1 MNRKV
6 KLSDIAKELGVSVPL
21 VSFVM
26 SGKWKEN
33 RVSEELAKKVK
44 EMADKMG
51 YQANTTA
58 RALRTGKTG
67 VIGLVVADISNPFY
81 GKIAREIEN
90 EATKLGFQLMFASSD
105 EKFSKFKE
113 VVETLIGKQVDGLI
127 VVPVKGS
134 DEFLKTK
141 QKQGVKIIQIDRF
154 FKDINL
160 PYVVDDNYYGGE
172 ILTNL
177 LIDKGYKKI
186 TSVVIEGELSNY
198 KERVESFID
207 TSTQKGF
214 VSVKDLIIEVPD
226 RDYENILEQK
236 LLSAIENGTDAFF
249 FTQNKLGISGL
260 KIFKNNSITIPYDI
274 AMVSYDN
281 PELFE
286 LSNPPISCYQQPI
299 KEIAATSIM
308 LLQKVINNN
317 KEFQKENRISG
328 ELIFR
333 ESC

>member
-1 MNRKV
+1 MTKKV

-44 EMADKMG
+44 EMANKMG

-90 EATKLGFQLMFASSD
+90 EATKHGFQLMFASSD
-105 EKFSKFKE
+105 EKFSKFKK
-113 VVETLIGKQVDGLI
+113 VVDTLIGRQVDGLI

-134 DEFLKTK
+134 NEFLKTK
-141 QKQGVKIIQIDRF
+141 QEQGVKIIQVDRF

-160 PYVVDDNYYGGE
+160 PYVVDDNHFGGK

-186 TSVVIEGELSNY
+186 TAVVIEGEFSNY
-198 KERVESFID
+198 RERVDSFIETTD
-207 TSTQKGF
+207 
-214 VSVKDLIIEVPD
+214 VNDSVVNSIIEVPE
-226 RDYENILEQK
+226 RDYNAILEQK
-236 LLSAIENGTDAFF
+236 MLDAIGNGTDAFF

-260 KIFKNNSITIPYDI
+260 KIFKNNNIRIPQDV
-274 AMVSYDN
+274 AVVSYDN

-286 LSNPPISCYQQPI
+286 LSNPPISCYQQPV
-299 KEIAATSIM
+299 KQIASTSVV
-308 LLQKVINNN
+308 LLQNVINKN
-317 KEFQKENRISG
+317 EEIQIENRIPG
-328 ELIFR
+328 ELILR

>member
-1 MNRKV
+1 MTKKV
-6 KLSDIAKELGVSVPL
+6 KLSDVAKELGVSVPL

-33 RVSEELAKKVK
+33 RVSEELAIKVK

-90 EATKLGFQLMFASSD
+90 EATKHGFQLMFASSD
-105 EKFSKFKE
+105 EKFSKFKK
-113 VVETLIGKQVDGLI
+113 VVDTLISRQVDGLI
-127 VVPVKGS
+127 VVPVNGS
-134 DEFLKTK
+134 DEFLKSK
-141 QKQGVKIIQIDRF
+141 QKQGVNIIQVDRF
-154 FKDINL
+154 FKGINM
-160 PYVVDDNYYGGE
+160 PYVVDDNFYGGK
-172 ILTNL
+172 ILTEL

-186 TSVVIEGELSNY
+186 SAVVIDGELSNY
-198 KERVESFID
+198 RERVDSFTATTNLND
-207 TSTQKGF
+207 
-214 VSVKDLIIEVPD
+214 SVDNSIIEVPE
-226 RDYENILEQK
+226 RDYDLILEQK
-236 LLSAIENGTDAFF
+236 ILDAISNGTDAFF

-260 KIFKNNSITIPYDI
+260 KIFKRNNIQIPKDV

-286 LSNPPISCYQQPI
+286 LSNPSISCYQQPV
-299 KEIAATSIM
+299 KQIASDSVV
-308 LLQKVINNN
+308 LLQSVIN
-317 KEFQKENRISG
+317 KSDKVSIENRIAG
-328 ELIFR
+328 ELILR